1 MVVAGTQIVTQLKQ
15 KETSLD
21 FEQPGLSVKCDSALL
36 YTGPIWRA
44 KNKHRTDKK
53 FTGKFFLRVPR
64 NQKP

>member
-21 FEQPGLSVKCDSALL
+21 FEQPGLIVKCDSALL

-44 KNKHRTDKK
+44 KNKQDR
-53 FTGKFFLRVPR
+53 
-64 NQKP
+64 